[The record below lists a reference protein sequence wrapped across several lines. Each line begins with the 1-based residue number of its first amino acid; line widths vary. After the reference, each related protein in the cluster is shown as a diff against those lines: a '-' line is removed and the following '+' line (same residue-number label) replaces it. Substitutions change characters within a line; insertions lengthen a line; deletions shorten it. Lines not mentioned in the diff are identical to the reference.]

1 MALPVI
7 TLVLTMAAT
16 LVSAKFWLMVAA
28 RAMALAAAE
37 PAGDLPLSLA
47 AYDTPM
53 VTPLMITSLAAMAA
67 TGVKDRA
74 TEKSK
79 VAAVAGVA
87 DAVITNAPE
96 LFVNWV
102 PVKVMAAPLTVPA
115 IAGLLVPSGS
125 VNTAVAVVE
134 LVMVTLTEPALLI
147 AVPVPVKLIAAV
159 VPTVLGVTALA
170 VYAIAEL

>member
-1 MALPVI
+1 
-7 TLVLTMAAT
+7 
-16 LVSAKFWLMVAA
+16 
-28 RAMALAAAE
+28 
-37 PAGDLPLSLA
+37 
-47 AYDTPM
+47 
-53 VTPLMITSLAAMAA
+53 MAA

-96 LFVNWV
+96 LLVNWV
-102 PVKVMAAPLTVPA
+102 PVNVMTAPLTVPA
-115 IAGLLVPSGS
+115 IDLLVPSGS
-125 VNTAVAVVE
+125 VNTAVATVA
-134 LVMVTLTEPALLI
+134 LSMVTLTEPALLI

-159 VPTVLGVTALA
+159 VPAVLGVTALA